1 MLRAIVT
8 RVGGNENSVEYQGDQ
23 LEIDFSEIGFDP
35 DRPQFSI
42 CPKCSSDIHWLAD
55 GCRICG
61 WSENQSKIDECSSKQ
76 SPPSKNCS
84 RKIVPEFR
92 KNCSRKTRRHKG
104 EGSGAIF
111 YRTVTKNG
119 RNYQEAYYHW
129 RENGKQRSKYI
140 PKKLLDKVQEA
151 ESDKFPIADILEIL
165 QGGLQKC

>member
-61 WSENQSKIDECSSKQ
+61 WSENESRTVESSISIPCTVKQPLQPERSGVIKQDLRSRFIVYIPDSDSTITVPLLFVYPEFSKRNKCSSK
-76 SPPSKNCS
+76 
-84 RKIVPEFR
+84 KI
-92 KNCSRKTRRHKG
+92 H
-104 EGSGAIF
+104 
-111 YRTVTKNG
+111 
-119 RNYQEAYYHW
+119 EA
-129 RENGKQRSKYI
+129 
-140 PKKLLDKVQEA
+140 
-151 ESDKFPIADILEIL
+151 
-165 QGGLQKC
+165 